1 MGIER
6 KICLTDVERE
16 RAMKLLIVDNEE
28 RARKTIHQL
37 VKWEEYGIEQVLEAD
52 NGLTAK
58 DIIIREHPQLILM
71 DMMMPQMNGVELMKW
86 VHEHEPAIKFVV
98 ISGHDDFDF
107 VRSTM
112 RYGGIDYLLKPV
124 EAKVLSAAL
133 SKAVTASLREQQERQ
148 IRERQQPQGS
158 RFMPMYA
165 DKLLSGLVDDPTH
178 HESTMRMLKD
188 ECGLPESFDTVAVA
202 LLEVDSSDY
211 KLFQRFGNDADL
223 LYFALLNICNEFLQP
238 RQLGTAFRHPG
249 EAGEITMMVWD
260 AKMSLTVLMNEI
272 NEGLYTTLQR
282 RMHFGISPRS
292 TFPSA
297 VPQLYSQAVEAL
309 RARNLLES
317 DSYIHHAR
325 ADGDAAGSLGDAP
338 DFAASAKDWE
348 LAVTSGQHEQIAM
361 AVEAWIGKLKKC
373 STITMAQLEAYD
385 AAISGLQTRML
396 EHTAGSQAPALYAQ
410 LEQEQRAHAASQ
422 SASPGFSLM
431 ALQDRWQRM
440 LIRLSQKL
448 LTHQRHQR

>member
-1 MGIER
+1 
-6 KICLTDVERE
+6 
-16 RAMKLLIVDNEE
+16 MKLLIVDNEE

-37 VKWEEYGIEQVLEAD
+37 VKWEEYGIEEVLEAD

-58 DIIIREHPQLILM
+58 DIIARERPQIILM

-165 DKLLSGLVDDPTH
+165 DKLLSGLVADPAQ
-178 HESTMRMLKD
+178 HESTMRMLRD
-188 ECGLPESFDTVAVA
+188 ECGLPESFDTAAVA
-202 LLEVDSSDY
+202 ILQVEETDY

-249 EAGEITMMVWD
+249 EAGEITLMVWD
-260 AKMSLTVLMNEI
+260 SKMSLTVLINEI

-282 RMHFGISPRS
+282 RMHFGISRRGA
-292 TFPSA
+292 FPGE
-297 VPQLYSQAVEAL
+297 VPQLYVQAVEAL
-309 RARNLLES
+309 RSRNLLES
-317 DSYIHHAR
+317 DSYVHHAGQSE
-325 ADGDAAGSLGDAP
+325 DGHGGDSGTP
-338 DFAASAKDWE
+338 LFDTYAKDWE
-348 LAVTSGQHEQIAM
+348 LAVTSGQHELIAM

-373 STITMAQLEAYD
+373 QQITLAQLEEWD
-385 AAISGLQTRML
+385 AAITRLQERML
-396 EHTAGSQAPALYAQ
+396 EHTAGAKAPELQAQ
-410 LEQEQRAHAASQ
+410 LELEQRTYAASQ
-422 SASPGFSLM
+422 PASTGFSLL

-448 LTHQRHQR
+448 LTHQRQQR

>member
-1 MGIER
+1 M
-6 KICLTDVERE
+6 
-16 RAMKLLIVDNEE
+16 
-28 RARKTIHQL
+28 
-37 VKWEEYGIEQVLEAD
+37 
-52 NGLTAK
+52 
-58 DIIIREHPQLILM
+58 REHPELILM

-86 VHEHEPAIKFVV
+86 VHEHEPTIKFVV

-165 DKLLSGLVDDPTH
+165 DKLLSGLVDDPAH
-178 HESTMRMLKD
+178 HDSTMQMLKD
-188 ECGLPESFDTVAVA
+188 ECGLPDSFDTVSIAILQV
-202 LLEVDSSDY
+202 ETTDF
-211 KLFQRFGNDADL
+211 KLYQRFGNDADL

-249 EAGEITMMVWD
+249 EVDEITLMIWD

-282 RMHFGISPRS
+282 RMHFGISPRGV
-292 TFPSA
+292 FPA
-297 VPQLYSQAVEAL
+297 DVPQLYRQAVDAL

-317 DSYIHHAR
+317 DSYNHHAKPH
-325 ADGDAAGSLGDAP
+325 GDEGNGPGDTP
-338 DFAASAKDWE
+338 DFNIYAKDWE
-348 LAVTSGQHEQIAM
+348 HAVTSGQHELIAM

-373 STITMAQLEAYD
+373 STITTAQLDAYD
-385 AAISGLQTRML
+385 AAIAGLHTRML
-396 EHTAGSQAPALYAQ
+396 EHTAGAQAAELYAQ
-410 LEQEQRAHAASQ
+410 LEQEQRAHAATQ
-422 SASPGFSLM
+422 SVSPGFSLM

-448 LTHQRHQR
+448 QTHKRQQR

>member
-1 MGIER
+1 
-6 KICLTDVERE
+6 
-16 RAMKLLIVDNEE
+16 MKLLIVDNEE

-58 DIIIREHPQLILM
+58 DIITREHPELILM

-86 VHEHEPAIKFVV
+86 VHEHEPSIKFVV

-124 EAKVLSAAL
+124 EAKVLAAAL
-133 SKAVTASLREQQERQ
+133 SKAVTASLRDQQERQ

-165 DKLLSGLVDDPTH
+165 DKLLSGLIDDGTH
-178 HESTMRMLKD
+178 HDSTMRMLKD
-188 ECGLPESFDTVAVA
+188 ECGLPESFDTASVAI
-202 LLEVDSSDY
+202 LQIDPTDY
-211 KLFQRFGNDADL
+211 KLLQRFGSDAEL

-249 EAGEITMMVWD
+249 ATDEITLMVWD
-260 AKMSLTVLMNEI
+260 TKMSLTVLMNEI

-282 RMHFGISPRS
+282 RMHFGISPRGE
-292 TFPSA
+292 FPA
-297 VPQLYSQAVEAL
+297 DVPQLYRQAVEAL
-309 RARNLLES
+309 RSRNLLES
-317 DSYIHHAR
+317 DSYIHHSKPN
-325 ADGDAAGSLGDAP
+325 ADAVSGEHGDAP
-338 DFAASAKDWE
+338 RFESYESDWE
-348 LAVTSGQHEQIAM
+348 HAVMSGQPELMAM
-361 AVEAWIGKLKKC
+361 AVEAWIAKLKKC
-373 STITMAQLEAYD
+373 SSITLAQLEAWDD
-385 AAISGLQTRML
+385 AIVRLQTRML
-396 EHTAGSQAPALYAQ
+396 EQAAGAQAAELYAQ
-410 LEQEQRAHAASQ
+410 LQQEQRAHAATQ
-422 SASPGFSLM
+422 PASSGFSLS
-431 ALQDRWQRM
+431 ALQDRWQRI

-448 LTHQRHQR
+448 LSYKRQQR